1 MSNATSRTLDA
12 AAAQEL
18 LAEAT
23 KLGLALKPMLVE
35 IASLAPQ
42 ADAILTDAIATS
54 SSDRT
59 KAILSQATAKHA
71 EIIKAGVRLS
81 SGSNIIIDRYEKSKH
96 DEPLRTVLALL
107 GNVDAA
113 KLANEELLAQC
124 VRARQTL
131 EDAPEVWAVQVSSV
145 NIPLYSL
152 PFFHLNLL
160 RAFLNRPS
168 VLDSTFS
175 GAAALFKALAKDFA
189 GEVVPFLGTIETIV
203 QLATPAMERDVER
216 MRQATERLDRLFQF
230 DDSLTNLTSHARY
243 VESTIRLA
251 DEATTDYCARFERDA
266 AWLIGALTAA
276 ARA

>member
-1 MSNATSRTLDA
+1 MSNSTSRTPDA
-12 AAAQEL
+12 AAARRL
-18 LAEAT
+18 LVEAT
-23 KLGLALKPMLVE
+23 KLGHAVKPVLVE
-35 IASLAPQ
+35 IASLVPQ
-42 ADAILTDAIATS
+42 VDAILREAIATS

-59 KAILSQATAKHA
+59 RAILSEAIDKHA
-71 EIIKAGVRLS
+71 EIINAAVRLS
-81 SGSNIIIDRYEKSKH
+81 SHSSIVIDRHKKSKQ
-96 DEPLRTVLALL
+96 DERLGKAFALVRNL
-107 GNVDAA
+107 DAT
-113 KLANEELLAQC
+113 KLEDAELVAQC
-124 VRARQTL
+124 KRAIQSL
-131 EDAPEVWAVQVSSV
+131 VEAPEVWAVQISSV

-175 GAAALFKALAKDFA
+175 SAVSLFKALAKDLA

-203 QLATPAMERDVER
+203 QLATPAMERDIEH

-251 DEATTDYCARFERDA
+251 DEATTDYVARFERDA
-266 AWLIGALTAA
+266 AWLIDALTAA
-276 ARA
+276 ARG